1 MKASEVIRGALKSNY
16 INGTGGNPNQSEYMC
31 FAIWGWLV
39 ENTNLDRETRLS
51 LRDSVVETFMPDIR
65 KHGTDCLMVALK
77 YSDKRY
83 ASLERR
89 SKRGHDTPGCYKIRV
104 QYWNNHIA
112 KLEAL
117 GL

>member
-16 INGTGGNPNQSEYMC
+16 INGSSGNTNQSEFMC
-31 FAIWGWLV
+31 FAIFGWLV
-39 ENTNLDRETRLS
+39 ENTNIDQETRLI
-51 LRDSVVETFMPDIR
+51 LCNSVAETFMSDIR
-65 KHGTDCLMVALK
+65 KYGTDCLMLALK

-104 QYWNNHIA
+104 QYWNDHIA
-112 KLEAL
+112 KLETL